1 MTRVLVVG
9 GGIAGTAV
17 ALAVAKAGFDVSVYE
32 AHPDSGADIGAFLT
46 LADNGMRALAQIDA
60 AEAVAG
66 RGFPLT
72 AMSVLD
78 HTGAEIASVPLGGHD
93 HPLTNYRCLR
103 RAELGDVL
111 RSEVQRRSIPIRH
124 GARLASLTEDGHGVT
139 LRFTDGSTATGDI
152 AVGADG
158 LNSTTRRLVD
168 PAAAG
173 PRYAGQHVWYGYTTA
188 ARPPTAP
195 ERITMIRGS
204 ASAFGYC
211 VSPAGET
218 FWFARTSAPEPLSAE
233 EIGAST
239 DRLLPLLQP
248 DATPAH
254 DIVAA
259 TGDQL
264 MVTDAS
270 DLTPGIRWHT
280 AATVLVGDAAHA
292 ASPATGQGA
301 SMALEDA
308 VVLAKALRDVPGD
321 ALRSY
326 DRLRRPRVE
335 RNIMASAA
343 ATAGRPAGNDRR
355 QSHVDDELPGL
366 LDWRTQITA

>member
-139 LRFTDGSTATGDI
+139 LRFTDGSTVTGDI

-211 VSPAGET
+211 VSPQ
-218 FWFARTSAPEPLSAE
+218 ARRSGSPGHRRRNRCPPRRSSHRRTGCCRCSNRTRHRRTTSS
-233 EIGAST
+233 
-239 DRLLPLLQP
+239 RQ
-248 DATPAH
+248 
-254 DIVAA
+254 
-259 TGDQL
+259 
-264 MVTDAS
+264 
-270 DLTPGIRWHT
+270 
-280 AATVLVGDAAHA
+280 
-292 ASPATGQGA
+292 PATN
-301 SMALEDA
+301 S
-308 VVLAKALRDVPGD
+308 
-321 ALRSY
+321 
-326 DRLRRPRVE
+326 
-335 RNIMASAA
+335 
-343 ATAGRPAGNDRR
+343 
-355 QSHVDDELPGL
+355 
-366 LDWRTQITA
+366 W

>member
-343 ATAGRPAGNDRR
+343 ATAGRPTGNDRR
-355 QSHVDDELPGL
+355 RSHVDDELPGL